1 MKLPIRWVFPQASC
15 RIPLKSQHRHQFC
28 LDPPDLSRDIPT
40 MKRGKD
46 LLAAIDRSSMLRER
60 ATLQQWLLEN
70 HDAFLARM
78 TTRVPDWQELVR
90 LFAEA
95 GLTDSHGR
103 PPKPETA
110 RKTWQKVRALV
121 KQERKQPR
129 RVETPPTQPAPTV
142 RSAPKPA
149 ADNMDEIRAM
159 LASGS
164 RKLPDPI
171 R

>member
-1 MKLPIRWVFPQASC
+1 
-15 RIPLKSQHRHQFC
+15 
-28 LDPPDLSRDIPT
+28 
-40 MKRGKD
+40 
-46 LLAAIDRSSMLRER
+46 
-60 ATLQQWLLEN
+60 
-70 HDAFLARM
+70 M
-78 TTRVPDWQELVR
+78 TTRVPDWVELVK

-95 GLTDSHGR
+95 GLTDRYGR

-121 KQERKQPR
+121 KQERIRKQPR